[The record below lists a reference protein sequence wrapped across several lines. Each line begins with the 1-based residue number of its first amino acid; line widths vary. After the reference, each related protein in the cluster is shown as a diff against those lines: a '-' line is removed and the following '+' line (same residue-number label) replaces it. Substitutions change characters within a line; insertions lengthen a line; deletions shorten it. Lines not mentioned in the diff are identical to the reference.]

1 MEFNNTFT
9 LKQLKL
15 IAYAPAVAAN
25 GIAMID
31 GQISE
36 HETLAI
42 SATLL
47 DTSDKYRHNKLI
59 MLAITSF
66 KDFVQQGDMPGE
78 MRYISSPEEYLRLFR
93 KIGKIIDKNVH
104 SEIGTEYKAFLIELM
119 LKVASASNGR
129 RNSLFGRGANVSNE
143 EKQFIEH
150 IAEIMNVPHQSR

>member
-36 HETLAI
+36 EETMAI
-42 SATLL
+42 SGALL
-47 DTSDKYRHNKLI
+47 GSSEKYRHNKLI

-66 KDFVQQGDMPGE
+66 QQFVQQGDMPGE
-78 MRYISSPEEYLRLFR
+78 MRYIKTPEEYLRLFR
-93 KIGKIIDKNVH
+93 MIGKTIDKNVD
-104 SEIGTEYKAFLIELM
+104 SDIGIEYKQFLIDLM
-119 LKVASASNGR
+119 RQVASASGGKR
-129 RNSLFGRGANVSNE
+129 RSLFGRGSNVSAE
-143 EKQFIEH
+143 EQKFIDH
-150 IAEIMNVPHQSR
+150 IADIMNIEQN